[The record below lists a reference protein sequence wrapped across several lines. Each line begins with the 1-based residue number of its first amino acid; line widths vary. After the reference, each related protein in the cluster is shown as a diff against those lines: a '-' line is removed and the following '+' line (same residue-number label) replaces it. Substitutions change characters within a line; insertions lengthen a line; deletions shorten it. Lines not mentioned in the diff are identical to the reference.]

1 MSVTVVAK
9 HKMGFIG
16 EIKELMVEDSM
27 DIMVAI
33 MAEKDIVKDSI
44 RKDERKE
51 LEPMDSSNLVEERK
65 HVD

>member
-1 MSVTVVAK
+1 
-9 HKMGFIG
+9 
-16 EIKELMVEDSM
+16 MVEDSM